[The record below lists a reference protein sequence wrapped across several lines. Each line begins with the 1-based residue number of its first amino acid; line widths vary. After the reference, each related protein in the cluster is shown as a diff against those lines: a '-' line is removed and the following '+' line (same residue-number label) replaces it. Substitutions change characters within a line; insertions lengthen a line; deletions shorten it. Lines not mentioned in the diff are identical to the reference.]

1 MSQIFYSQVDPKLQE
16 ELNER
21 AISGRRRT
29 SKDIAFMTEKIANIQ
44 IETFAPAPSGSK
56 RIHGESIYNEK
67 PLARLGGKDVRFG
80 RYTPSGQLGFL
91 NSSQAKYK
99 RTDVVINENADGTL
113 TAIKNDIQQ
122 TDNSRRIAPYIKVA
136 DFNIGDGSMGLL
148 NKANMSLSIPNPDRD
163 LDEFESVWLR
173 PGRYVQITVQHPE
186 SATISEGLLSDLV
199 LPDEDKLKEMY
210 PEWTDLQELK
220 DKIRKMNEY
229 TFSGLITSFDLSY
242 DADASVSVTLQLTG
256 TSDIYTDVTMFM
268 NPDKKKENNFKS
280 KYAKISTSG
289 SSEELRNVNTT
300 PSTTGSEARVEL
312 YETLSDAVDSVRNNY
327 LQTIKTGLSPLQT
340 VSLLAYGKAG
350 IAPFLTNSNFNDR
363 FIMFG
368 RPYYED
374 LDRQF
379 VAETK
384 EARPYTASAAY
395 KIDQSPDPEAGK
407 YNVGGAPFNETL
419 WLADVAEFESG
430 SLADVNQWNAR
441 ENTRIEEDIK
451 RQEQQYEDEEK
462 LYDELINDNRYI
474 TLGALIKFLNDEI
487 LFKQGN
493 TTGEG
498 VLCDDVQIESTYY
511 EHLRSLDPESVF
523 FLPKQPAGNLQSVF
537 KEGGINWYGKTGYY
551 ADVIDNQTDYSET
564 LQQAGLYREW
574 KGVIDKNS
582 SSQGTMYPS
591 RIFINL
597 ESIKKIIDDLSNFN
611 ARRFTFGAFIEKI
624 TALLRSATGGALEMT
639 LTPHPDIPNAVLY
652 ADAESIKLKEIIP
665 YKIPMFAN
673 DPRGT
678 IVRDFQFS
686 AKLPN
691 SVKNLSYVLNQG
703 TDISTEKIAPYMN
716 FMFNADNTDAIN
728 TIIKN
733 YETTHFKTILE
744 LHLAQAAY
752 GEEPQDSDR
761 RKELRSAT
769 AEYLKYPTPDVR
781 KSQQLTAPIFPFDAS
796 FTIDGINGFRY
807 GDVLEFP
814 GLPKKYTVNTVFSI
828 IGINH
833 TVSSDG
839 AWTTKVTCIMRPN
852 IS

>member
-1 MSQIFYSQVDPKLQE
+1 
-16 ELNER
+16 
-21 AISGRRRT
+21 
-29 SKDIAFMTEKIANIQ
+29 
-44 IETFAPAPSGSK
+44 
-56 RIHGESIYNEK
+56 
-67 PLARLGGKDVRFG
+67 
-80 RYTPSGQLGFL
+80 
-91 NSSQAKYK
+91 
-99 RTDVVINENADGTL
+99 
-113 TAIKNDIQQ
+113 
-122 TDNSRRIAPYIKVA
+122 
-136 DFNIGDGSMGLL
+136 
-148 NKANMSLSIPNPDRD
+148 
-163 LDEFESVWLR
+163 
-173 PGRYVQITVQHPE
+173 
-186 SATISEGLLSDLV
+186 
-199 LPDEDKLKEMY
+199 
-210 PEWTDLQELK
+210 
-220 DKIRKMNEY
+220 MNEY

-242 DADASVSVTLQLTG
+242 DADASISVTLQLTG

-268 NPDKKKENNFKS
+268 NPDKKKENDFKS

-289 SSEELRNVNTT
+289 SSEELRNATTT

-312 YETLSDAVDSVRNNY
+312 YDTLSAAVDAVRNDY

-340 VSLLAYGKAG
+340 VSLLAYGQAG
-350 IAPFLTNSNFNDR
+350 IAPYLSNTNFNDR
-363 FIMFG
+363 FVMFG

-384 EARPYTASAAY
+384 EARPYTSSAAY
-395 KIDQSPDPEAGK
+395 KTPPTPPTPPTTIVNGVTITAEITEAEDIAYK
-407 YNVGGAPFNETL
+407 KEI
-419 WLADVAEFESG
+419 EKFESG
-430 SLADVNQWNAR
+430 SLADRNQWDER
-441 ENTRIEEDIK
+441 ENTRIEDDLK

-498 VLCDDVQIESTYY
+498 VLCDDVQIESTHY

-523 FLPKQPAGNLQSVF
+523 FLPKQPAGNLQSVL
-537 KEGGINWYGKTGYY
+537 KEGGINWYGEIGYY
-551 ADVIDNQTDYSET
+551 ADVIDNQTKYSQT
-564 LQQAGLYREW
+564 LQQAGLYGEW

-597 ESIKKIIDDLSNFN
+597 ENIKKIIDDLSNFN
-611 ARRFTFGAFIEKI
+611 ARRFTFGAFINEI
-624 TALLRSATGGALEMT
+624 TALLRSATSGALEMT
-639 LTPHPDIPNAVLY
+639 LTPHPDIPEAVLY
-652 ADAESIKLKEIIP
+652 ADAESIRLQEIKP

-686 AKLPN
+686 AKLPS

-716 FMFNADNTDAIN
+716 FMFNADNVDTMN

-733 YETTHFKTILE
+733 YETTHFKAITE
-744 LHLAQAAY
+744 LKLAQKRY
-752 GEEPQDSDR
+752 GLEPQDSDR
-761 RKELRSAT
+761 RKELRNTTS
-769 AEYLKYPTPDVR
+769 EYLKYPTPDVR

-796 FTIDGINGFRY
+796 FTIDGINGLRY
-807 GDVLEFP
+807 GDVLEFS

-833 TVSSDG
+833 TVSSEG
-839 AWTTKVTCIMRPN
+839 SWTTKVTCIMRPN

>member
-21 AISGRRRT
+21 ALSGRRRT
-29 SKDIAFMTEKIANIQ
+29 SKDIAFMTEKIANIE
-44 IETFAPAPSGSK
+44 IKAFEPAPSDSK
-56 RIHGESIYNEK
+56 RIHGDIINK
-67 PLARLGGKDVRFG
+67 QLARLGGKSVRFG
-80 RYTPSGQLGFL
+80 RYTPSGKFGFL
-91 NSSQAKYK
+91 NSSQAQYE
-99 RTDVVINENADGTL
+99 RTNIIINENADGTL
-113 TAIKNDIQQ
+113 TAATSSIQQ

-148 NKANMSLSIPNPDRD
+148 NKANLSLSIPNPDRD

-210 PEWTDLQELK
+210 PEWTDLQQLK

-268 NPDKKKENNFKS
+268 NPDKKKENDFKS

-289 SSEELRNVNTT
+289 SAEELRNVNTT
-300 PSTTGSEARVEL
+300 PSTSGSEARVEL
-312 YETLSDAVDSVRNNY
+312 YDTLSNAVDAVRNSY
-327 LQTIKTGLSPLQT
+327 LQTIIAGLSPLDA
-340 VSLLAYGKAG
+340 VSLLTYGQAG

-363 FIMFG
+363 FVMFG

-379 VAETK
+379 IAENTDP
-384 EARPYTASAAY
+384 RPYTASAAY
-395 KIDQSPDPEAGK
+395 KIDQSPDPEAAK
-407 YNVGGAPFNETL
+407 YNISGEPFNERL

-430 SLADVNQWNAR
+430 SLADKNQWDKKENA
-441 ENTRIEEDIK
+441 RIEEDIK
-451 RQEQQYEDEEK
+451 RQEQQYEEEEK

-498 VLCDDVQIESTYY
+498 VLCDDVLIESTHY

-523 FLPKQPAGNLQSVF
+523 FLPKNPAGDLQSPIIQ
-537 KEGGINWYGKTGYY
+537 GGINWYGKIGYY
-551 ADVIDNQTDYSET
+551 EDVIVNQTKYSGK
-564 LQQAGLYREW
+564 LQQAGLYGEW
-574 KGVIDKNS
+574 KGVIDENS

-639 LTPHPDIPNAVLY
+639 LTPHPDIPEAVLY
-652 ADAESIKLKEIIP
+652 ADAESVKLQEIRP

-716 FMFNADNTDAIN
+716 FMFNADNVDTMN

-733 YETTHFKTILE
+733 YETTHFKAVTE
-744 LHLAQAAY
+744 LHLAQQAY
-752 GEEPQDSDR
+752 GLEPQDSDR

-807 GDVLEFP
+807 GDVLEFS

-833 TVSSDG
+833 TVSSEG
-839 AWTTKVTCIMRPN
+839 AWTTKITCIMRPN

>member
-21 AISGRRRT
+21 ALSGRRRT

-44 IETFAPAPSGSK
+44 IEAFNPSPAGSK
-56 RIHGESIYNEK
+56 RIHGDSLFPK
-67 PLARLGGKDVRFG
+67 KSLGRLGGRDVLSG
-80 RYTPSGQLGFL
+80 RYTPSGPSGFL
-91 NSSQAKYK
+91 NSSQAQYE

-113 TAIKNDIQQ
+113 TAVETDIQQ

-136 DFNIGDGSMGLL
+136 DFSIGDGSMGLL

-163 LDEFESVWLR
+163 LDEFESIWLR
-173 PGRYVQITVQHPE
+173 PGRYVQITVQHPK
-186 SATISEGLLSDLV
+186 SATISEGLLSDKV

-210 PEWTDLQELK
+210 PEWTDLKELK
-220 DKIRKMNEY
+220 DKIRKMHEY
-229 TFSGLITSFDLSY
+229 TFAGLITSFDLSY
-242 DADASVSVTLQLTG
+242 DADASVSITLQFTG
-256 TSDIYTDVTMFM
+256 TSDIYTDITMFM
-268 NPDKKKENNFKS
+268 NPDKKKENDFAAKYS
-280 KYAKISTSG
+280 KIATTG
-289 SSEELRNVNTT
+289 SSEELRNANTT
-300 PSTTGSEARVEL
+300 PSTSGSEASVEL
-312 YETLSDAVDSVRNNY
+312 YDTLSAAVDSVRNNY
-327 LQTIKTGLSPLQT
+327 LQTIKTGLSPLQA
-340 VSLLAYGKAG
+340 VSLLAYGQAG
-350 IAPFLTNSNFNDR
+350 IAPYLSNTNFNDR
-363 FIMFG
+363 FVMFG

-395 KIDQSPDPEAGK
+395 KAENAPDPQAVK
-407 YNVGGAPFNETL
+407 YQTVDESGPDL
-419 WLADVAEFESG
+419 LVADQIKFESG
-430 SLADVNQWNAR
+430 SLADKNQWDER
-441 ENTRIEEDIK
+441 ENTRIEDDLK

-474 TLGALIKFLNDEI
+474 TLGALIKFLNNEI

-498 VLCDDVQIESTYY
+498 VLCDDVQIESTHY

-523 FLPKQPAGNLQSVF
+523 FLPKQPAENRQSVF
-537 KEGGINWYGKTGYY
+537 KEGGINWYGETGYY
-551 ADVIDNQTDYSET
+551 ADIIDNQTKYSKQ

-582 SSQGTMYPS
+582 SSQRTMYPS

-597 ESIKKIIDDLSNFN
+597 ENIKTIIDDLSNFN
-611 ARRFTFGAFIEKI
+611 ARRFTFGAFINKI
-624 TALLRSATGGALEMT
+624 TALLKSATGGALEMT
-639 LTPHPDIPNAVLY
+639 LTPHPDIPEAVLY
-652 ADAESIKLKEIIP
+652 ADSESVKLQEIKP

-686 AKLPN
+686 AKLPD

-716 FMFNADNTDAIN
+716 FMFNADNVDTVN
-728 TIIKN
+728 EIIKN
-733 YETTHFKTILE
+733 YETTHFKAVTE
-744 LHLAQAAY
+744 LHLAQQRY
-752 GEEPQDSDR
+752 GKEPQDSDR
-761 RKELRSAT
+761 QKELRST
-769 AEYLKYPTPDVR
+769 TMEYLKYPTPDVR

-807 GDVLEFP
+807 GDVLEFS

-839 AWTTKVTCIMRPN
+839 AWTSKITCIMRPN